1 MRLSPRR
8 LSPLILLTAPLLLA
22 GCMYYPLGSD
32 SDYNGDGGFYGGAS
46 VGGGYYGA
54 GPGYYPGGY
63 PASGWYDDYYYPG
76 NGYYVYDRAGRRH
89 EMRDKDR
96 ARWLERREARRDDRR
111 EERVERRRERAER
124 IANMTPEQRAVV
136 DARRQERRIQ
146 REDRQDARRD
156 TGVFNREARQAI
168 RNAVRSRSVQTG
180 DTPVRDN

>member
-1 MRLSPRR
+1 MRHSALRKLPR
-8 LSPLILLTAPLLLA
+8 LTLLAAPLLLA

-32 SDYNGDGGFYGGAS
+32 DPGYNDGGFYGGAS

-54 GPGYYPGGY
+54 GPGYYGGG
-63 PASGWYDDYYYPG
+63 SGWYDDYYYPG

-96 ARWLERREARRDDRR
+96 ARWIERR
-111 EERVERRRERAER
+111 EERADRREDRAERRQERAER
-124 IANMTPEQRAVV
+124 RANATPEQRAQWE
-136 DARRQERRIQ
+136 ARREQRRVT

-168 RNAVRSRSVQTG
+168 RNAVRSRGAATG